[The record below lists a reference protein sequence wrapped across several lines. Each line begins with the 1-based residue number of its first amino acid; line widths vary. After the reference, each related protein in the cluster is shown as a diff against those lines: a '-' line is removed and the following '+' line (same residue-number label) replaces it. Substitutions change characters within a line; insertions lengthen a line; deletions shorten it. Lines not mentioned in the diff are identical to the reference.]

1 MILNIISK
9 IRKAILDNKLLLLFS
24 FELYL
29 VSFLIGLAISFNP
42 INSPIFEISNLSID
56 SDPTTFL
63 FIERNGSI
71 ILSMIFGSFLFG
83 MTSIANLLLNGMIF
97 GIIIAKMLI
106 NGTSLI
112 KIISIT
118 FPHALFELPAT
129 WVAGAAGFKV
139 PYELIRYF
147 QSKKEHILNKQE
159 IYDFLVLAMTAIILI
174 VIAAF
179 VEANI
184 TMKIAEAI

>member
-1 MILNIISK
+1 
-9 IRKAILDNKLLLLFS
+9 
-24 FELYL
+24 
-29 VSFLIGLAISFNP
+29 LAISFSS
-42 INSPIFEISNLSID
+42 INSPIFETSTPYID
-56 SDPTTFL
+56 SDPTTIM
-63 FIERNGSI
+63 FIKYNGFI
-71 ILSMIFGSFLFG
+71 ILTMIVGSFLFG
-83 MTSIANLLLNGMIF
+83 VTSIANLLLNGIAF
-97 GIIIAKMLI
+97 GMAISNMLK

-112 KIISIT
+112 EIFSIT

-147 QSKKEHILNKQE
+147 QSKKKYILNKQE
-159 IYDFLVLAMTAIILI
+159 INDFFVLAVTALILI

-184 TMKIAEAI
+184 TMKIAEAIK

>member
-29 VSFLIGLAISFNP
+29 ASFLIGLAISFNP

-97 GIIIAKMLI
+97 
-106 NGTSLI
+106 
-112 KIISIT
+112 
-118 FPHALFELPAT
+118 
-129 WVAGAAGFKV
+129 
-139 PYELIRYF
+139 
-147 QSKKEHILNKQE
+147 
-159 IYDFLVLAMTAIILI
+159 
-174 VIAAF
+174 
-179 VEANI
+179 
-184 TMKIAEAI
+184 

>member
-1 MILNIISK
+1 
-9 IRKAILDNKLLLLFS
+9 
-24 FELYL
+24 
-29 VSFLIGLAISFNP
+29 
-42 INSPIFEISNLSID
+42 
-56 SDPTTFL
+56 
-63 FIERNGSI
+63 
-71 ILSMIFGSFLFG
+71 
-83 MTSIANLLLNGMIF
+83 
-97 GIIIAKMLI
+97 MLI